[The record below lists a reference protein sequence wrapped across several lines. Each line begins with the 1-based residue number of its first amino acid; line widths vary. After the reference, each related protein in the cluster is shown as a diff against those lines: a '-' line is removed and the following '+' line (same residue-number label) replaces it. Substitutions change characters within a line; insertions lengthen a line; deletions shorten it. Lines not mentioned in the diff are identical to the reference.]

1 LLLLF
6 FFFKFAF
13 RRCCS
18 LKEVLRFIVYYLP
31 RRRFRKRHLIHL
43 RDDDFII
50 ITLKSFALRF
60 FLVWCIKFAEKQSWL
75 FIIEE
80 FVLSSSYFAAL
91 YINIHR
97 AYLFYKHF

>member
-1 LLLLF
+1 
-6 FFFKFAF
+6 
-13 RRCCS
+13 
-18 LKEVLRFIVYYLP
+18 